1 MENAARNNAPDILS
15 ASDVSQR
22 GWTTLRRRLLL
33 IITVALL
40 PIVLVSLFQGTE
52 RVQRDVNDV
61 RDQLTQSAKA
71 SAENYQSVF
80 SSGEQI
86 MRAMGSLSDVRQ
98 MTGDCD
104 GILAD
109 AMIGVSYFT
118 NLSRANAD
126 GTLVCSAMPLARGI
140 NIKSQDVF
148 VQAQKTDGLVVS
160 PLLVSR
166 ATGL

>member
-1 MENAARNNAPDILS
+1 M
-15 ASDVSQR
+15 
-22 GWTTLRRRLLL
+22 RRRLLL

-52 RVQRDVNDV
+52 RVQRDVKDV

-126 GTLVCSAMPLARGI
+126 ARALAPSVPMP
-140 NIKSQDVF
+140 Q
-148 VQAQKTDGLVVS
+148 
-160 PLLVSR
+160 
-166 ATGL
+166 